1 MKNTAITALFLMGA
15 ATSAQ
20 AIDGDPE
27 AGKEK
32 SSKCVACH
40 QEDGNS
46 QSDEYPKIA
55 GQHADYLFKQLKE
68 FKEKKTRSS
77 DQMTG
82 MVADLD
88 EQDMKDL
95 AAYYSS
101 QEVKIG
107 EADEKLVDQ
116 GRQIYRAG
124 AEADGIPACMA
135 CHGPSG
141 KGNPAANFPRL
152 GGQHTAYTVTQ
163 LQDFKAGDRSN
174 DAGQMMRNIAD
185 KMSEEQMEAV
195 GSYIEGLSE

>member
-1 MKNTAITALFLMGA
+1 MKNTAIAALFLMGA

-32 SSKCVACH
+32 SSTCVACH

-46 QSDEYPKIA
+46 KDSQYPKIA

-68 FKEKKTRSS
+68 FKAQETRSNS
-77 DQMTG
+77 QMTG

-95 AAYYSS
+95 AAYFSGNEMSS
-101 QEVKIG
+101 G
-107 EADEKLVDQ
+107 EADEELVDQ

-135 CHGPSG
+135 CHGAAG

-152 GGQHTAYTVTQ
+152 GGQHSEYTVTQ
-163 LQDFKAGDRSN
+163 LEDFKAGDRRN

-185 KMSEEQMEAV
+185 KMSAEQMEAV
-195 GSYIEGLSE
+195 ASYIEGLSE

>member
-1 MKNTAITALFLMGA
+1 MKNTAIAALFLMGA

-32 SSKCVACH
+32 SSTCVACH

-46 QSDEYPKIA
+46 KDSQYPKIA

-68 FKEKKTRSS
+68 FKAQETRSNS
-77 DQMTG
+77 QMTG
-82 MVADLD
+82 MVSGLD

-95 AAYYSS
+95 AAYFSDNEMSS
-101 QEVKIG
+101 G
-107 EADEKLVDQ
+107 EADEELVDQ

-135 CHGPSG
+135 CHGAAG

-152 GGQHTAYTVTQ
+152 GGQHSEYTVTQ
-163 LQDFKAGDRSN
+163 LEDFKAGDRRN

-185 KMSEEQMEAV
+185 KMSAEQMEAV
-195 GSYIEGLSE
+195 ASYIEGLSE